1 MTREE
6 SYIATAIGSDHV
18 GFCILPAYLD
28 EHLHGPPKPKAVSIM
43 AHLGNKRVA
52 VHIEKMPLRTNWK
65 DRAVAHFLSER
76 ERA

>member
-6 SYIATAIGSDHV
+6 SYIATAIGSDNVSMLCLPDYLPEHV
-18 GFCILPAYLD
+18 Q
-28 EHLHGPPKPKAVSIM
+28 GPPKPKAVSIM
-43 AHLGNKRVA
+43 AYLGNSRVA